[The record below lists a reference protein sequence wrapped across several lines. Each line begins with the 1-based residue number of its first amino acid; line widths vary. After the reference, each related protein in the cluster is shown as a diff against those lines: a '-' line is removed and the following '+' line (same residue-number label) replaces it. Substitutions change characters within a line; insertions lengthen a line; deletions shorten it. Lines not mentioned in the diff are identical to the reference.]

1 MSASHYILGIALVC
15 SSCGDSG
22 EKKVSLEQT
31 RAAIEVRDAWCDE
44 LRPVEITAESSIEG
58 ADRIGVRLTSDG
70 TTGIEPFNGSGT
82 FRPEKPTLTV
92 DTASTVSACWPFS
105 TVDTLSLTAP
115 FSDHFYGYETGRAV
129 GEKLSFQIKFQSS
142 MALIRFFLQSDNLND
157 MLESLAIKGDA
168 IINRAKYMP
177 YAGQW
182 IEISGEGKPVVL
194 ISDCL
199 LNNGRNHDFYLIPC
213 ESASDIVLSAMV
225 NGKEYVFETKLPP
238 LAAGSM
244 TQLNLMVGRE
254 GKLIPKSSWVD
265 NERKT
270 DLREI
275 DAVDSVSVG
284 NYLRKD
290 GLIVAKRDT
299 LTVAVVFQTD
309 GRHGKAIAIE
319 DTEGTYSFGHR
330 TNSSSIIFP
339 TIDGKLAE
347 GVINDSSSP
356 EDEMLIYKPGMPY
369 PGDTAFGYKD
379 GAELT
384 SILFKGKGKDYESSM
399 LSVISRQH
407 ASYIPTLGEMA
418 DAYYSIQPYAH
429 NGLAG
434 LIEPFTGE
442 YLTCSESSEHNF
454 YGIDMGKG
462 VVMSNYSK
470 QYAQLK
476 LRLFYLF

>member
-31 RAAIEVRDAWCDE
+31 RAAIEVRDAWRDE
-44 LRPVEITAESSIEG
+44 LRPVEITADSSIEG

-82 FRPEKPTLTV
+82 FRPEKPTLTA

-105 TVDTLSLTAP
+105 VVDTLSLTAP
-115 FSDHFYGYETGRAV
+115 FSEHLYGYETGRAV
-129 GEKLSFQIKFQSS
+129 GDKLSFQMKFRSS
-142 MALIRFFLQSDNLND
+142 MALVRFFLQSDSRSD
-157 MLESLAIKGDA
+157 ILESLAIKGDA

-182 IEISGEGKPVVL
+182 IEISGKGKPVVL

-213 ESASDIVLSAMV
+213 ESASDIVLTAMV

-238 LAAGSM
+238 LSAGSM
-244 TQLNLMVGRE
+244 TQLNLTVGRD
-254 GKLIPKSSWVD
+254 GKLVPKSSWVD
-265 NERKT
+265 NERRT
-270 DLREI
+270 DLRKV
-275 DAVDSVSVG
+275 AAADSVSVG

-319 DTEGTYSFGHR
+319 DAAGTYTFGHR
-330 TNSSSIIFP
+330 TYSSGIIFS
-339 TIDGKLAE
+339 TIDGKRAE

-356 EDEMLIYKPGMPY
+356 EDERLIYKPGMPY
-369 PGDTAFGYKD
+369 PEDTAFGYKD
-379 GAELT
+379 GAGLT
-384 SILFKGKGKDYESSM
+384 SILFKKKGTDHESSM
-399 LSVISRQH
+399 LSVIGTSH
-407 ASYIPTLGEMA
+407 GSYIPTLAEMA

-434 LIEPFTGE
+434 WIEPFTGG
-442 YLTCSESSEHNF
+442 YLTCSESSGHSF